1 MRAFAPLPGQL
12 FWAPPDPPR
21 PRCPRSPASMV
32 DALRLRGFAASLTQF
47 STEALKTD
55 APMAEIIATARKDL
69 AVPLA

>member
-1 MRAFAPLPGQL
+1 
-12 FWAPPDPPR
+12 
-21 PRCPRSPASMV
+21 MV